1 METSGKV
8 NLLPEE
14 LPSTR
19 WETGVVKT
27 RTLCVMLWHLL
38 SVMHCLNLLFSSL
51 SLCLSLCLCL
61 CLLSLFLSLLSLF
74 SVSLSLSCVMLWH
87 LLSVMHCLNL
97 LFSSLS
103 LPPLGLTRLSSHGT
117 NTWSAQSQLSLVDKR
132 QRTRKLRGMLNPV
145 SGSV

>member
-27 RTLCVMLWHLL
+27 RTVCDVVAFAVSHALL
-38 SVMHCLNLLFSSL
+38 ESFPISSL
-51 SLCLSLCLCL
+51 S
-61 CLLSLFLSLLSLF
+61 
-74 SVSLSLSCVMLWH
+74 
-87 LLSVMHCLNL
+87 
-97 LFSSLS
+97 
-103 LPPLGLTRLSSHGT
+103 PLGLTRLSSHGT
-117 NTWSAQSQLSLVDKR
+117 NTWSAQSQPSLVDKR